1 MPARFPT
8 RLPVSVSSPPSFRCF
23 VAVPRKF
30 LPPVIERHVLGTGL
44 ALSQL
49 LLGLVMAGLAAWV
62 MVWAPHI
69 AARDAAHYSGL
80 VVSSSATRI
89 HPSAEAPPARTQ
101 VQQNFL
107 CSRGLHGTQG
117 T

>member
-1 MPARFPT
+1 M
-8 RLPVSVSSPPSFRCF
+8 
-23 VAVPRKF
+23 
-30 LPPVIERHVLGTGL
+30 IERHVLGTGL

-80 VVSSSATRI
+80 VVSTFSIR
-89 HPSAEAPPARTQ
+89 
-101 VQQNFL
+101 
-107 CSRGLHGTQG
+107 
-117 T
+117 